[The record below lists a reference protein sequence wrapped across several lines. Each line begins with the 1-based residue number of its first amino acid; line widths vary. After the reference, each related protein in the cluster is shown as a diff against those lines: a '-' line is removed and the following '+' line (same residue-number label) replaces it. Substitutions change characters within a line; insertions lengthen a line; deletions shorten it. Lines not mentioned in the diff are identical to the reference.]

1 MREIVLSQKEIQEI
15 TKGLGEKLTERFKS
29 ASSAPVFVGV
39 MKGALNFMMDLIKN
53 VDVPMMTDYI
63 QISSYEGTEST
74 GIIHLKRD
82 LTLDIKG
89 KSVVIV
95 EDIVDTGYSLHYL
108 KEYLLEKYQPKE
120 VIICSFIDKKCA
132 RKIDVDVDY
141 VGYTIDKP
149 AFLMGYGLDYNEFA
163 RNIDYVYI
171 PSKEEIELYD
181 KLSK

>member
-29 ASSAPVFVGV
+29 SSSAPVFVGV

-53 VDVPMMTDYI
+53 VDVPMVTNYI

-108 KEYLLEKYQPKE
+108 KEYL
-120 VIICSFIDKKCA
+120 
-132 RKIDVDVDY
+132 
-141 VGYTIDKP
+141 
-149 AFLMGYGLDYNEFA
+149 
-163 RNIDYVYI
+163 
-171 PSKEEIELYD
+171 
-181 KLSK
+181 